1 MTMRKYDELDDVVS
15 LAMAVGATV
24 PPASSPRRTRK
35 NTALRR
41 LRWRAPRVARCG
53 IAISRGS
60 ADERRM
66 WCGAR
71 ELCTRR
77 SFRVQKSL
85 GWASNPGRFI
95 PWLHIHRDVMSA
107 RQYCRRVNAG
117 MLAGACRCADGMC
130 LMCWR
135 CVGSR
140 TSEGAPP
147 RSPRSRTPHHPI
159 ALRAK
164 A

>member
-1 MTMRKYDELDDVVS
+1 MGRKKTQLCAGFAGERRVS
-15 LAMAVGATV
+15 RGA
-24 PPASSPRRTRK
+24 
-35 NTALRR
+35 ALR
-41 LRWRAPRVARCG
+41 
-53 IAISRGS
+53 SRGEAQTS
-60 ADERRM
+60 VG

-85 GWASNPGRFI
+85 WWASNLGRFI
-95 PWLHIHRDVMSA
+95 PWLYTPRCDDTLTV
-107 RQYCRRVNAG
+107 RRRVNAG

-164 A
+164 ATHDRLLARVGVGRCPGGVDNVKVKCFF

>member
-1 MTMRKYDELDDVVS
+1 MTMRRDMMSLTIGELGGGGWRHSCRQLLLRASKKKHGYAPAS
-15 LAMAVGATV
+15 LARERTACRAVAACSGCANE
-24 PPASSPRRTRK
+24 RRDGMSTR
-35 NTALRR
+35 ALRSTIVS
-41 LRWRAPRVARCG
+41 RAKEV
-53 IAISRGS
+53 
-60 ADERRM
+60 
-66 WCGAR
+66 
-71 ELCTRR
+71 
-77 SFRVQKSL
+77 
-85 GWASNPGRFI
+85 GWASNLGRVI
-95 PWLHIHRDVMSA
+95 PWLYIHRDVMSA

-147 RSPRSRTPHHPI
+147 QSPRSRTPHHPI